1 MNKTNTKEG
10 TYMSNLN
17 YITEMLELKDKNI
30 KFFENFYHKEKIKG
44 VYHKVF
50 DGILTYQPLCCEK
63 CGVAFDNKFEK
74 HGFITSNIKIPDI
87 SGFKTILRLKKQ
99 RYLCK
104 HCGKAFT
111 LRDNVTEYGCCI
123 SKNTKW
129 KIANDLRNKISE
141 KDIAKNN
148 NVSPNTV
155 ERVMDSYYDN
165 QKLYKNYLPKVLS
178 FDEFKSVKSAD
189 GAMSFHLCNGET
201 GQTIDIVEDRKLLSL
216 LQYFS
221 YYSFNARK
229 SVKFIVIDMYSP
241 YVSLIKKMFPNAQII
256 IDTFHLIQ
264 LISRSLNK
272 TRIKA
277 MKNNK
282 AVYNKMKRY
291 WKLIL
296 KDRNELDYS
305 KWKKFT
311 CFPHFMTE
319 IDVVNYILD
328 QSAELKATYYKYQE
342 LLQSIKEKNYN
353 DFLYAINNINN
364 NISDYMKTSIK
375 TLIEFKD
382 NIQNTFNNNY
392 HNGYIEGNNNFIK
405 VLKRIAFGFRS
416 FKRFKARIMI
426 CKGLIKIDRK
436 KANAFALAL

>member
-10 TYMSNLN
+10 TYMSDLN

>member
-1 MNKTNTKEG
+1 
-10 TYMSNLN
+10 MSELN
-17 YITEMLELKDKNI
+17 YITELLELKDNNI
-30 KFFENFYHKEKIKG
+30 KFYENCYHKEKIKG
-44 VYHKVF
+44 IFHKVF
-50 DGILTYQPLCCEK
+50 EGILTYKPICCEK
-63 CGVAFDNKFEK
+63 CGVLFDNNFEK
-74 HGFITSNIKIPDI
+74 HGFITSNIKIPDVA
-87 SGFKTILRLKKQ
+87 GFKTILRLKKQ

-111 LRDNVTEYGCCI
+111 LRDNVTDYGCFI

-129 KIANDLRNKISE
+129 KIANELRNKISE

-155 ERVMDSYYDN
+155 ERIMDSYYDT
-165 QKLYKNYLPKVLS
+165 QKLYKNYLPEVLS

-189 GAMSFHLCNGET
+189 GAMSFHMCNGET

-216 LQYFS
+216 LKYFG
-221 YYSFNARK
+221 YYSFKARQ
-229 SVKFIVIDMYSP
+229 SVRFIIIDMYSP
-241 YVSLIKKMFPNAQII
+241 YVSLIQKMFPNAQII

-272 TRIKA
+272 TRIRA
-277 MKNNK
+277 MKSNK
-282 AVYNKMKRY
+282 VAYNKMKRY

-305 KWKKFT
+305 KWKRYT
-311 CFPHFMTE
+311 CFPNLMTE

-328 QSAELKATYYKYQE
+328 QSDELKTTYYKYQE
-342 LLQSIKEKNYN
+342 LLQSIKDKNYN
-353 DFLYAINNINN
+353 DFLYAVNSVNNLV
-364 NISDYMKTSIK
+364 SDYMKTSIK

-382 NIQNTFNNNY
+382 KIHNTFNNNY

-416 FKRFKARIMI
+416 FRRFKARIMI
-426 CKGLIKIDRK
+426 CKGLIKINKK
-436 KANAFALAL
+436 KANAFALAS

>member
-1 MNKTNTKEG
+1 
-10 TYMSNLN
+10 MSELN
-17 YITEMLELKDKNI
+17 YIIEMLELKDNNI
-30 KFFENFYHKEKIKG
+30 KFYENCYHKEKIKG
-44 VYHKVF
+44 IYHKVF
-50 DGILTYQPLCCEK
+50 EGVLTYQPICCEK
-63 CGVAFDNKFEK
+63 CGVLFDNNFEK
-74 HGFITSNIKIPDI
+74 HGFITSNIKIPDVA
-87 SGFKTILRLKKQ
+87 GFKTILRLKKQ

-111 LRDNVTEYGCCI
+111 LRDNVTEYGCFI

-129 KIANDLRNKISE
+129 KIANELRNKISE

-155 ERVMDSYYDN
+155 ERIMDSYYDT
-165 QKLYKNYLPKVLS
+165 QKLYKNYLPEVLS

-189 GAMSFHLCNGET
+189 GAMSFHMCNGET

-216 LQYFS
+216 LKYFG

-229 SVKFIVIDMYSP
+229 SVKFIIIDMYSP
-241 YVSLIKKMFPNAQII
+241 YVSLIQKMFPNAQII
-256 IDTFHLIQ
+256 IDTFHLVQ

-272 TRIKA
+272 TRIRA
-277 MKNNK
+277 MKSNK
-282 AVYNKMKRY
+282 AAYNKMKRY

-305 KWKKFT
+305 KWKRYT
-311 CFPHFMTE
+311 CFPNLMTE

-328 QSAELKATYYKYQE
+328 QSIELKTTYYKYQE
-342 LLQSIKEKNYN
+342 LLQSIRDKNYD
-353 DFLYAINNINN
+353 DFIYAINNIDNS
-364 NISDYMKTSIK
+364 ISDYMKTSIK
-375 TLIEFKD
+375 TLTEFKD
-382 NIQNTFNNNY
+382 KIHNTFNNNY

-416 FKRFKARIMI
+416 FRRFKARIMI
-426 CKGLIKIDRK
+426 CKGLVKINKK
-436 KANAFALAL
+436 KANAFALAS

>member
-1 MNKTNTKEG
+1 MKEG
-10 TYMSNLN
+10 TYMSELN
-17 YITEMLELKDKNI
+17 YIIEMLELKDNNI
-30 KFFENFYHKEKIKG
+30 KFYENCYHKEKIKG
-44 VYHKVF
+44 IFHKVF
-50 DGILTYQPLCCEK
+50 EGILTYKPICCEK
-63 CGVAFDNKFEK
+63 CGVLFDNNFEK
-74 HGFITSNIKIPDI
+74 HGYITSNIKIPDVA
-87 SGFKTILRLKKQ
+87 GFKTILRLKKQ

-111 LRDNVTEYGCCI
+111 LRDNVTEYGCFI

-129 KIANDLRNKISE
+129 KIANELRNKISE

-155 ERVMDSYYDN
+155 ERIMDSYYDT
-165 QKLYKNYLPKVLS
+165 QKLYKNYLPEVLS

-189 GAMSFHLCNGET
+189 GAMSFHMCNGET

-216 LQYFS
+216 LKYFG
-221 YYSFNARK
+221 YYSFKARK
-229 SVKFIVIDMYSP
+229 SVKFIIIDMYSP
-241 YVSLIKKMFPNAQII
+241 YVSLIQKMFPNAQII
-256 IDTFHLIQ
+256 IDTFHLVQ

-272 TRIKA
+272 TRIRA

-282 AVYNKMKRY
+282 AAYNKMKRY

-305 KWKKFT
+305 KWKRYT
-311 CFPHFMTE
+311 CFPNLMTE
-319 IDVVNYILD
+319 IDIVNYILD
-328 QSAELKATYYKYQE
+328 QSDELKITYYKYQE
-342 LLQSIKEKNYN
+342 LLQSIKDKNYN
-353 DFLYAINNINN
+353 DFLYAINNVNN
-364 NISDYMKTSIK
+364 LVSDYMKTSIK

-382 NIQNTFNNNY
+382 KIHNTFNNNY

-416 FKRFKARIMI
+416 FRRFKARIMI
-426 CKGLIKIDRK
+426 CKGLVKINKK
-436 KANAFALAL
+436 KANAFALAS